1 MEILCAWQHIAII
14 KVMASKNLHFIS
26 GRDGQLETLV
36 PLPRYEVC
44 KKIRLNFNIFGET
57 DKRLLED
64 SEGCSE
70 NQQHSGLLYS
80 TLEHVELLELQW
92 FRRNYCI
99 GTKKNRN
106 GSFMEESS
114 KVVSIICIY
123 DHASMLL
130 QYCTVLYVHIVSTLY
145 PDSPFGLTYN
155 FFAFLFLE

>member
-80 TLEHVELLELQW
+80 TVEHVELLELQW

-99 GTKKNRN
+99 GTKKQEWKLHGRKFE
-106 GSFMEESS
+106 GCFDYTCMT
-114 KVVSIICIY
+114 
-123 DHASMLL
+123 MLQWSYSTL
-130 QYCTVLYVHIVSTLY
+130 LYCTYIL
-145 PDSPFGLTYN
+145 
-155 FFAFLFLE
+155 